1 MKKKEEIGAM
11 RNGKVYF
18 FNVLTTKT
26 IDMVTWGQMYK
37 SGYRE
42 PRFRPPSIYCMSLIS
57 NKVDQRAC
65 DINILDFSL
74 SLLMDPDL
82 YH

>member
-1 MKKKEEIGAM
+1 MSYISEYLWADERFDRSTVSLIYE
-11 RNGKVYF
+11 RN
-18 FNVLTTKT
+18 
-26 IDMVTWGQMYK
+26 TWSYAYRA
-37 SGYRE
+37 GYRE